1 MGENEIQT
9 IRMIQIHGKLALTFS
24 LRQFVASAR
33 SSLRG
38 PEVFEACSS
47 PESHHAHLFD
57 SLGSMQLVELVV
69 RPLHLPLVEIIL
81 KPPNLFYYI
90 LEVRRF
96 TEKHLPLHVAVISS
110 PVRHLIIGWDQ
121 PQLPTNQG

>member
-1 MGENEIQT
+1 MGGNENQT

-33 SSLRG
+33 SVLGG
-38 PEVFEACSS
+38 PEVLEACGGS
-47 PESHHAHLFD
+47 EFHHAHLFD
-57 SLGSMQLVELVV
+57 SLGSVQLVELVV

-81 KPPNLFYYI
+81 KPPDLFYYI

-96 TEKHLPLHVAVISS
+96 TEKHLLLHVAVISS

-121 PQLPTNQG
+121 SQLPTNQG